1 MHIDSKFFFEKK
13 NEFHFTTEMPDWYVL
28 EKTTNKITIGMNQLD
43 LWGGQQ
49 YEPNVLNVNCVLVG
63 GLRLYEFD

>member
-1 MHIDSKFFFEKK
+1 
-13 NEFHFTTEMPDWYVL
+13 MPDWYVL